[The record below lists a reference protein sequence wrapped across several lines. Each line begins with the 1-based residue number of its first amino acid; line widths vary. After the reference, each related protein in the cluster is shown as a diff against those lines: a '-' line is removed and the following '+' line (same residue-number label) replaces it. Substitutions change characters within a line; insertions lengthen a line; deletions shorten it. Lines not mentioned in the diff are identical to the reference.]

1 MGVQLADKIVLVA
14 GAAGGVGRVVA
25 AQMAAEGA
33 KTVLLA
39 DLAPEPLAEVAA
51 GIEASGGSAGS
62 LVADLGS
69 AGGCAELVSRVADG
83 YGRLDVLVH
92 TAAVPNAPVDFLS
105 VPDEVWASEIALHL
119 NASFYLG
126 RGFAALMAG
135 TGGGSLLFTG
145 SIATQGGGRGMAGYT
160 AAKTGLLGL
169 VRAMAVELAP
179 RGIRVNLV
187 SPGAVDTPRYRRRIT
202 DDEAMAGLR
211 DHFPP
216 APLDRIATPQDVA
229 SAFVFLASDSAGY
242 ITGQNLLVDGGT
254 SVWIRTPN
262 D

>member
-1 MGVQLADKIVLVA
+1 MGVQLAGKIVLVT

-39 DLAPEPLAEVAA
+39 DLAPEPLTEVATA
-51 GIEASGGSAGS
+51 IEAVGASVGVI
-62 LVADLGS
+62 VADLGS
-69 AGGCAELVSRVADG
+69 AEGCADLVTRVADG

-105 VPDEVWASEIALHL
+105 VPDQVWASEIALHL

-126 RGFAALMAG
+126 RGFAAVMAG
-135 TGGGSLLFTG
+135 TGGGSLFFTG
-145 SIATQGGGRGMAGYT
+145 SIATQGGARGMAGYT

-179 RGIRVNLV
+179 RGIRVNMV

-202 DDEAMAGLR
+202 DDEAMTRLR

-216 APLDRIATPQDVA
+216 APLDRIATPNDVA
-229 SAFVFLASDSAGY
+229 AAFAFLASDSAGY
-242 ITGQNLLVDGGT
+242 ITGQNLMVDGGT
-254 SVWIRTPN
+254 SVWMRTPN

>member
-1 MGVQLADKIVLVA
+1 MGVQLLDKIVLVT

-25 AQMAAEGA
+25 AEMAAEGA

-39 DLAPEPLAEVAA
+39 DIAPEPLTEVAA
-51 GIEASGGSAGS
+51 AIEASGGSAEHI
-62 LVADLGS
+62 VADLAS
-69 AGGCAELVSRVADG
+69 AEGCAALVSRVADVH
-83 YGRLDVLVH
+83 GRLDVLVH
-92 TAAVPNAPVDFLS
+92 TAAVPSSPVDFLS

-126 RGFAALMAG
+126 RGFAALMAR
-135 TGGGSLLFTG
+135 TGGGSLLYTG
-145 SIATQGGGRGMAGYT
+145 SIATQGGSRGMAGYT
-160 AAKTGLLGL
+160 ASKTGLLGL

-187 SPGAVDTPRYRRRIT
+187 SPGAIDTPRYRQRIT
-202 DDEAMAGLR
+202 DDEAMARLL

-216 APLDRIATPQDVA
+216 APLDRIATPKDVA
-229 SAFVFLASDSAGY
+229 TAFVFLASDNAGY
-242 ITGQNLLVDGGT
+242 ITGHNLVVDGGT
-254 SVWIRTPN
+254 SVWMRTPN

>member
-1 MGVQLADKIVLVA
+1 MGVQLADKIVLVT

-39 DLAPEPLAEVAA
+39 DLAPEPLTEAA
-51 GIEASGGSAGS
+51 ASIEAAGGSAGS
-62 LVADLGS
+62 IVADLGS
-69 AGGCAELVSRVADG
+69 AEGCAELVARVAER

-92 TAAVPNAPVDFLS
+92 TAAVPNSPVDFLS
-105 VPDEVWASEIALHL
+105 VPDEVWASEIALHM

-126 RGFAALMAG
+126 RGFAALMAR
-135 TGGGSLLFTG
+135 TGGGSLLYTG
-145 SIATQGGGRGMAGYT
+145 SIAASGGARGMAGYT

-169 VRAMAVELAP
+169 VRAMAVDLAP

-187 SPGAVDTPRYRRRIT
+187 SPGAVDTPRYRQRIT
-202 DDEAMAGLR
+202 DDESMARLR

-216 APLDRIATPQDVA
+216 APLDRIATPKDVA
-229 SAFVFLASDSAGY
+229 AAFVFLASDNAGY
-242 ITGQNLLVDGGT
+242 ITGHNLVVDGGT
-254 SVWIRTPN
+254 SIWMRTPN

>member
-1 MGVQLADKIVLVA
+1 MGVQLLDKIVLVT

-25 AQMAAEGA
+25 AEMAAEGA

-39 DLAPEPLAEVAA
+39 DIAPEPLTEVAA
-51 GIEASGGSAGS
+51 AIEASGGSAEHF
-62 LVADLGS
+62 VADLAS
-69 AGGCAELVSRVADG
+69 AEGCAALVSRVADVH
-83 YGRLDVLVH
+83 GRLDVLVH
-92 TAAVPNAPVDFLS
+92 TAAVPSSPVDFLS

-126 RGFAALMAG
+126 RGFAALMAR
-135 TGGGSLLFTG
+135 TGGGSLLYTG
-145 SIATQGGGRGMAGYT
+145 SIATQGGSRGMAGYT
-160 AAKTGLLGL
+160 ASKTGLLGL

-187 SPGAVDTPRYRRRIT
+187 SPGAIDTPRYRQRIT
-202 DDEAMAGLR
+202 DDEAMARLL

-216 APLDRIATPQDVA
+216 APLDRIATPKDVA
-229 SAFVFLASDSAGY
+229 TAFVFLASDNAGY
-242 ITGQNLLVDGGT
+242 ITGHNLVVDGGT
-254 SVWIRTPN
+254 SVWMRTPN